1 MLKTNRKDLIKLF
14 RKLGVKKGDT
24 VLIHTSTLSL
34 GKLEGGLNTL
44 HQSLLSLLSNQG
56 NIIVPTFTYS
66 FRRKKIFNINK
77 SNCCKSM
84 GIYPEYFRNLKDAVR
99 SADPL
104 FSMCCIG
111 PDANELMRRESNCSF
126 GKNSVFE
133 KIVKKNALIIGLGIT
148 YTIGFPIFM
157 YLEKKGKVDYRID
170 KKFFGYS
177 INKKKRKFK
186 DSIIHFARNEKKFP
200 ELIINREKVG
210 KMLEKKKICKNLKF
224 KYGRAISFRTLSFEK
239 ENLKLLKKNP
249 NVFVEKK

>member
-1 MLKTNRKDLIKLF
+1 
-14 RKLGVKKGDT
+14 
-24 VLIHTSTLSL
+24 
-34 GKLEGGLNTL
+34 
-44 HQSLLSLLSNQG
+44 
-56 NIIVPTFTYS
+56 
-66 FRRKKIFNINK
+66 
-77 SNCCKSM
+77 M